1 MAALTRHYFLSV
13 LIAVAPALAFAQVEE
28 PVPVRVYTPYTA
40 PTTTAVDTPVT
51 VQAIQGTVNFQAD
64 TRIDGLMEE
73 FTQHAQTIKGY
84 RVQIHLGERKAAE
97 DVKRAF
103 LLKYPDVPAYL
114 SWLPPNFRVRVGDL
128 RTRVEAERLL
138 RTLKADHTGSYIV
151 PDDIEL
157 PALAKP

>member
-1 MAALTRHYFLSV
+1 MSIPTRFLPLFM
-13 LIAVAPALAFAQVEE
+13 LIAVLPTRLFAQVDEAD
-28 PVPVRVYTPYTA
+28 PVRVFTPYTT
-40 PTTTAVDTPVT
+40 PPPPAVDTPT
-51 VQAIQGTVNFQAD
+51 VPGSVNLR
-64 TRIDGLMEE
+64 TEPGIDGLMQD
-73 FTQHAQTIKGY
+73 FSSNAQTTKGY

-138 RTLKADHTGSYIV
+138 RTLKAEHPGSYIV

>member
-1 MAALTRHYFLSV
+1 MLVLSRLFPLFV
-13 LIAVAPALAFAQVEE
+13 LFAVPPTLANAQVEE
-28 PVPVRVYTPYTA
+28 TEPVRVFTPYTA
-40 PTTTAVDTPVT
+40 PSFAAVDTPVT
-51 VQAIQGTVNFQAD
+51 VQAEPGVVNYQAD
-64 TRIDGLMEE
+64 ARIDGLMQE

-103 LLKYPDVPAYL
+103 LLKYPDVPTYL

-138 RTLKADHTGSYIV
+138 RTLKADHPGSYIV